1 MSLLSKGIIV
11 IPLIAIL
18 VGVVVYLMS
27 DRVINFLKEKS
38 FGKKGEIVRLLRLM
52 SADFDEKKL
61 NWILIL
67 LSFGFGFLAF
77 LLFWPNVIFGLIM
90 AIAITIGGWSLPLIL
105 VRNLYNARCNKFVA
119 QMVDGLTI
127 MANGI
132 KSGSNATQ
140 SMQRVIEIM
149 DNPIAKEFQIV
160 VDQTQLGSSFEDALL
175 QLGERIPRPDVQMFV
190 TSITILKETGGN
202 LSETFET
209 IVSVIRERQKL
220 EKKIEAMTAQGV
232 MQGMIVTMVPFILAI
247 VFYIMDPKFIEP
259 MFSST
264 LGLVLLSIMVGL
276 QIIGGVMIRK
286 IVTIKV

>member
-1 MSLLSKGIIV
+1 MSFFSKEIIV
-11 IPLIAIL
+11 LPLIAIT
-18 VGVVVYLMS
+18 VGIVIYLMS
-27 DRVINFLKEKS
+27 DRVLGFLRDKS
-38 FGKKGEIVRLLRLM
+38 FGKKDEIVKLLKLM
-52 SADFDEKKL
+52 SAEFDEKKL
-61 NWILIL
+61 NLIVLL

-77 LLFWPNVIFGLIM
+77 LIFWPNIVFGLIM
-90 AIAITIGGWSLPLIL
+90 GAAVTVGGWSLPLII
-105 VRNLYNARCNKFVA
+105 VRNLYNSRCNKFVA

-132 KSGSNATQ
+132 KSGTNAVQ

-149 DNPIAKEFQIV
+149 DNPISKEFQII

-247 VFYIMDPKFIEP
+247 VFYFMDPKFIEP

-264 LGLVLLSIMVGL
+264 LGLVLLSVMIGL

>member
-1 MSLLSKGIIV
+1 MSFLSKEIIV
-11 IPLIAIL
+11 LPLIAIT
-18 VGVVVYLMS
+18 VGIVIYLMS
-27 DRVINFLKEKS
+27 DRVLGFLRDKS
-38 FGKKGEIVRLLRLM
+38 FGKKDEIVKLLKLM
-52 SADFDEKKL
+52 SAEFDEKKL
-61 NWILIL
+61 NLIVLL

-77 LLFWPNVIFGLIM
+77 LIFWPNIVFGLIM
-90 AIAITIGGWSLPLIL
+90 GAAVTVGGWSLPLII
-105 VRNLYNARCNKFVA
+105 VRNLYNSRCNKFVA

-132 KSGSNATQ
+132 KSGTNAVQ

-149 DNPIAKEFQIV
+149 DNPISKEFQII

-247 VFYIMDPKFIEP
+247 VFYFMDPKFIEP

-264 LGLVLLSIMVGL
+264 LGLVLLSVMIGL